1 MNDLCLL
8 QKGAYLML
16 TKNKFININKKE
28 PCLVIDDLYYNDGNR
43 YIVLVNNKKLIVNQ
57 NDLVNI
63 KA

>member
-1 MNDLCLL
+1 
-8 QKGAYLML
+8 ML